1 MAIKYIRRA
10 NKADYIETQTVSITL
25 GAGGGTDTDDVEN
38 LPKSPDEA
46 LELEM
51 DDGSVYVVLAYK
63 RK

>member
-1 MAIKYIRRA
+1 MKYVRRVT
-10 NKADYIETQTVSITL
+10 KADYIADQSV
-25 GAGGGTDTDDVEN
+25 GAGGGTISNVPLAPDD
-38 LPKSPDEA
+38 A